1 MAEVA
6 AVKSLVAHF
15 SAQTEVL
22 SACVFISPKSGRV
35 GQSYLCSLV
44 LVVGCKAQ
52 VGRWCGSAGARQLGA
67 SLSFIA
73 PSGWALSP
81 VSPKGLSSSLLTLT
95 QLFSPKKTMSIQLAQ
110 YPDNE
115 EVESRCSGLKK
126 KENKT
131 YHVNIWYLL

>member
-15 SAQTEVL
+15 SAHMRSGPQF
-22 SACVFISPKSGRV
+22 VFTSPKSGRV
-35 GQSYLCSLV
+35 GQSHLCSLV

-52 VGRWCGSAGARQLGA
+52 VGRWCCSTGAWQLRVF
-67 SLSFIA
+67 LSFIA

-95 QLFSPKKTMSIQLAQ
+95 QLFSPKKTMSVQLAQ
-110 YPDNE
+110 YPDKE
-115 EVESRCSGLKK
+115 EVESRCSSLKK

-131 YHVNIWYLL
+131 

>member
-15 SAQTEVL
+15 SAHMRSGPQF
-22 SACVFISPKSGRV
+22 VFISPKSGRV
-35 GQSYLCSLV
+35 GQSHLCSLV
-44 LVVGCKAQ
+44 LVVGCKAR
-52 VGRWCGSAGARQLGA
+52 VGRWCCSTGAWQLRVF
-67 SLSFIA
+67 LSFIA

-95 QLFSPKKTMSIQLAQ
+95 QLFSPKKTTSIQLAQ
-110 YPDNE
+110 YPDKE
-115 EVESRCSGLKK
+115 EVESRCSSLKK

-131 YHVNIWYLL
+131 